1 VLIDEVGAPIDM
13 FIGDAISKLYSG
25 ARFSL
30 ADETKNYKPLTL
42 KIKNVKNCLL
52 LLLAISLLCNT
63 AFAQPFNL
71 KKEIKPTEL
80 SLIKFTPKD
89 VKKKGRINITKVVQ
103 VKDTAYYF
111 VKKLSI
117 YSPIVV
123 SVGVQD
129 PANPVQV
136 SLHKWNWKEVSRPG
150 KPTNEK
156 GYWEETF
163 STEGDFGIMVVAPQ
177 KPSAYN
183 IYVWV
188 GDEVKM
194 KIAAPFKS
202 YSPSSGGGLFTL
214 KNILIGIA
222 LLLIIVISW
231 FFIKKKKKMKNLTI
245 LLIAIL
251 LTPLSSMAQLD
262 NIFDD
267 PETQEIL
274 RNDNAGSVP
283 LDGNDF
289 VVQNPRTR
297 GERAAQEFENA
308 SNAAE
313 HLDNVVG
320 AINNVVD
327 IIDTGR
333 ELWDAA
339 GVLDAGE
346 CTPDFTQ
353 PENALVPSSCS
364 GTAGCND
371 CYSTALASF
380 NADRQTLARMM
391 CLFMN
396 TKNFTDKA
404 IAFGNAM
411 ASLPG
416 GVGLGWIPA
425 KRNID
430 QAYTKFKATYDK
442 KARELLTSL
451 QKNMMKIDACEN
463 SFGLKDWY
471 QRFGFMY
478 FEFMQQKYKRPD

>member
-1 VLIDEVGAPIDM
+1 M
-13 FIGDAISKLYSG
+13 
-25 ARFSL
+25 
-30 ADETKNYKPLTL
+30 
-42 KIKNVKNCLL
+42 KNCFR
-52 LLLAISLLCNT
+52 LLLAASLLCNS

-71 KKEIKPTEL
+71 KKQIKPVEL
-80 SLIKFTPKD
+80 NLINFNPKD

-123 SVGVQD
+123 SVGVTD
-129 PANPVQV
+129 PANSVQV
-136 SLHKWNWKEVSRPG
+136 SLHKWNWKEPSRPA
-150 KPTNEK
+150 KQTNEK
-156 GYWEETF
+156 GYWEEKF
-163 STEGDFGIMVVAPQ
+163 STEGDFGIMVVSSQ

-188 GDEVKM
+188 GNEVKM
-194 KIAAPFKS
+194 KIATPFKS
-202 YSPSSGGGLFTL
+202 YSPSSGSRLFTL

-222 LLLIIVISW
+222 LLLVIVFSW
-231 FFIKKKKKMKNLTI
+231 FIIKKKKKMKNLSI
-245 LLIAIL
+245 LLFAIL
-251 LTPLSSMAQLD
+251 LTPLSSIAQLEG
-262 NIFDD
+262 IFDD

-297 GERAAQEFENA
+297 GERMAQEYENA

-313 HLDNVVG
+313 HLDNFVG
-320 AINNVVD
+320 AINNVVG
-327 IIDTGR
+327 IIETGR
-333 ELWDAA
+333 ELWNAT

-353 PENALVPSSCS
+353 PANALVPSSCS

-371 CYSTALASF
+371 CYETALASF

-430 QAYTKFKATYDK
+430 QAFTKFKATYDSK
-442 KARELLTSL
+442 SRELLTSL

-463 SFGLKDWY
+463 SFGQQDWY
-471 QRFGFMY
+471 QRFGYMY
-478 FEFMQQKYKRPD
+478 FEFMQLKYKRPD